1 MLIILKVHYGA
12 WPVKHHNIKSSNPI
26 ATLTTDASKNSF
38 TLFSEIELLYTML
51 FLVSIIDRLIF
62 VIKVDCIV
70 ILEISKS
77 ALVYLRG
84 LKIKLAEVAIIRW
97 DIID

>member
-1 MLIILKVHYGA
+1 
-12 WPVKHHNIKSSNPI
+12 
-26 ATLTTDASKNSF
+26 
-38 TLFSEIELLYTML
+38 ML